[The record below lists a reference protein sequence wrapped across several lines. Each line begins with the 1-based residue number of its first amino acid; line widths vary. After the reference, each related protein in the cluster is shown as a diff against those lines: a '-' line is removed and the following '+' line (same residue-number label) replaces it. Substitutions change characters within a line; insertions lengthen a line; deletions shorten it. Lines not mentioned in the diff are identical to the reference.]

1 MFSSI
6 EQSLAD
12 LLRAE
17 WHQMC
22 FSTLEHFL
30 GNLEIVISVV
40 IQINWRLNICIG
52 NMNSWLYF
60 ITALNIFINS
70 SCAENAGKNKF
81 LLQNL
86 LKSCKQHLINSK
98 VLFPGHLL
106 IPDLLS
112 CVDDFT
118 QQDAK
123 YEREP
128 AQVSMIYW
136 LTLIFEWC
144 ICLFL
149 YFYSKSSEIQQNREV
164 QY

>member
-1 MFSSI
+1 
-6 EQSLAD
+6 
-12 LLRAE
+12 
-17 WHQMC
+17 
-22 FSTLEHFL
+22 
-30 GNLEIVISVV
+30 
-40 IQINWRLNICIG
+40 
-52 NMNSWLYF
+52 MNSWLYF

-123 YEREP
+123 YERES

-136 LTLIFEWC
+136 LTLIFE
-144 ICLFL
+144 
-149 YFYSKSSEIQQNREV
+149 
-164 QY
+164 